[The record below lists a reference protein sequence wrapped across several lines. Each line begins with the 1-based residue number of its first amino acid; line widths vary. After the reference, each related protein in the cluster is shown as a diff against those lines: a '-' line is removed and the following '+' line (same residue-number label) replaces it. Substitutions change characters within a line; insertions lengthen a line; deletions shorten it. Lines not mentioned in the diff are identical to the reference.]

1 MTPAER
7 RKGNIVS
14 DSDEVLIA
22 KIDRREGERIHVS
35 IRSFNGTRY
44 IDARIHFRGD
54 EGDAIPTKKGLT
66 LNART
71 AAELAS
77 ALDRA
82 IAALEGGVPPEAEKL
97 PF

>member
-1 MTPAER
+1 M
-7 RKGNIVS
+7 S

-22 KIDRREGERIHVS
+22 KIDRKEGERIQVA
-35 IRSFNGTRY
+35 IRTYQGTKY
-44 IDARIHFRGD
+44 IDARVYFRGD

-82 IAALEGGVPPEAEKL
+82 IAVLEGGAPPEAEKL

>member
-1 MTPAER
+1 MSDAED
-7 RKGNIVS
+7 IV
-14 DSDEVLIA
+14 IA
-22 KIDRREGERIHVS
+22 KIDRKEGERIHVAV
-35 IRSFNGTRY
+35 RTFQGVRF
-44 IDARIHFRGD
+44 IDARVHYRTD
-54 EGDAIPTKKGLT
+54 EGEAAPTKKGLS

-82 IAALEGGVPPEAEKL
+82 IAVLEGGAAPEAEKL

>member
-1 MTPAER
+1 MSET
-7 RKGNIVS
+7 
-14 DSDEVLIA
+14 DEVLIA
-22 KIDRREGERIHVS
+22 KIDRKEGERIHVA
-35 IRSFNGTRY
+35 IRTYQGTRY
-44 IDARIHFRGD
+44 IDARIHFRTDDGS
-54 EGDAIPTKKGLT
+54 AAPTKKGLT

-82 IAALEGGVPPEAEKL
+82 IAVLEGGAPPEAEKL